1 MIEFNY
7 LYLSIPIFYFLN
19 LFFIKKKFLLNITGD
34 KHQILTS
41 KNRVPLSGG
50 IFLFL
55 SFLVYTNHINNLNL
69 LLLIFFY
76 LVGFFS
82 DLKILKSPMQRLIL
96 QIIFTT
102 IFIFYNQI
110 FLENTR
116 VLFLDN
122 LLENNIINI
131 FFVVFCITVI
141 INGTNFIDGVNCN
154 VIGYYIIVSLTVY
167 KLGLIENPLSI
178 IFFTILLFI
187 FLMNFFSKLYL
198 GDNGSYFIA
207 FIYSIFLI
215 EVYIDNQDISPFF
228 IVLLLWYPAFEN
240 LFSLIRK
247 INFNRSPFKPD
258 QNHLHQLIYDFFKK
272 NNVLNYN
279 YINTF
284 VGILIIFYN
293 SIIFYLASLNVE
305 NTQFQIILI
314 IINIIVYSF
323 IYTRLFKSKYKLLK
337 K

>member
-55 SFLVYTNHINNLNL
+55 SFLVYTKHINNLNL
-69 LLLIFFY
+69 LLL
-76 LVGFFS
+76 
-82 DLKILKSPMQRLIL
+82 M
-96 QIIFTT
+96 
-102 IFIFYNQI
+102 
-110 FLENTR
+110 
-116 VLFLDN
+116 FLDN

-272 NNVLNYN
+272 NNVLNHN